1 MYYTVTVNPAV
12 DYYMTVPDFSVSD
25 INRSQFE
32 TLSFGGKGINVSKMM
47 KALGMESTALG
58 FIAGFTGNALK
69 NDLKKY
75 GIPSDFVVLKDG
87 FTRINVKI
95 RGKSETDINAK
106 GPEIPD
112 FAVKSLIGKF
122 KNLSSDDTVIVSG
135 NVLGCISCDSY
146 LRILEYLRNKGVRI
160 VIDAEKKALVE
171 SLSFRPYLVKPNLD
185 ELCDAVGKHPK
196 TLNEISDAASMLSD
210 MGAKNV
216 LVSLG
221 KDGAMLLTEKREI
234 LSLNAPKI
242 NAVDT
247 CGAGDSMIAG
257 FLYGAATSPEYALRF
272 AVACGSATASVTGIA
287 GKQTVLNTLRIM

>member
-58 FIAGFTGNALK
+58 FIAGFTGTALK

-122 KNLSSDDTVIVSG
+122 KNLSLDDTVIVTVTNSQSFTDFELTLAPASS
-135 NVLGCISCDSY
+135 V
-146 LRILEYLRNKGVRI
+146 E
-160 VIDAEKKALVE
+160 ALTTVM
-171 SLSFRPYLVKPNLD
+171 
-185 ELCDAVGKHPK
+185 EL
-196 TLNEISDAASMLSD
+196 
-210 MGAKNV
+210 
-216 LVSLG
+216 
-221 KDGAMLLTEKREI
+221 KRGE
-234 LSLNAPKI
+234 
-242 NAVDT
+242 
-247 CGAGDSMIAG
+247 G
-257 FLYGAATSPEYALRF
+257 
-272 AVACGSATASVTGIA
+272 
-287 GKQTVLNTLRIM
+287 